1 MCTLLKLI
9 EPYVTVLCFLM
20 QFYVA
25 ADAMV
30 ATGGSLY
37 IAVGCACVIVVV
49 ITVGAFIVYMRT
61 MKARRTD
68 VIQ

>member
-1 MCTLLKLI
+1 MHCHSLFF
-9 EPYVTVLCFLM
+9 VT
-20 QFYVA
+20 

-37 IAVGCACVIVVV
+37 IGVGCASAVVFVIA
-49 ITVGAFIVYMRT
+49 VGAVIVYMRT